1 MMCVAPLRST
11 PAHLS
16 NQKFMSINIEELP
29 SSAAASCPFTLRQR
43 IGAHLRIARLD
54 HCVKQIFIVPGIL
67 LALSLDHHSLSGV
80 LVYRILLGMVA
91 ATIIASSNYVLNE
104 MLDAPFDRLHPTKK
118 FRPTACGMVHI
129 GWGYVQWIA
138 MMVVGLMLANT
149 ISYGFFV
156 SAAILWLM
164 GCIYN
169 IPPVR
174 SKDLPY
180 IDVLSESVNN
190 PLRFALGWYMVTSAL
205 LPPLSLLLSYWM
217 LGAYF
222 MALKRF
228 SEYRQ
233 IDNPT
238 VAGSYRRSF
247 RFYTE
252 ESLLNS
258 VVFYAASSML
268 FFGAFIMRYRM
279 ELILAFPLVAWS
291 MAVYF
296 GLSFR
301 HESAVQNPEKLYREP
316 RLMISL
322 FLSTIAFA
330 VLLFV
335 NLPWLA
341 QIFPISRP

>member
-1 MMCVAPLRST
+1 MTVKTLPADRATEGSVAVSLQER
-11 PAHLS
+11 L
-16 NQKFMSINIEELP
+16 
-29 SSAAASCPFTLRQR
+29 
-43 IGAHLRIARLD
+43 GAHLRIARLD
-54 HCVKQIFIVPGIL
+54 HSVKQVFILPGI
-67 LALSLDHHSLSGV
+67 V
-80 LVYRILLGMVA
+80 LGMALTEEPLTVALMGRIVVGLIA
-91 ATIIASSNYVLNE
+91 ATLIASSNYVINE

-118 FRPTACGMVHI
+118 FRPAACGLVHR
-129 GWGYVQWIA
+129 GWGYAQWLL
-138 MMVVGLMLANT
+138 MMVAGLGLASQ
-149 ISYGFFV
+149 ISQGFLL
-156 SAAILWLM
+156 SAAALWVM
-164 GCIYN
+164 GCVYN
-169 IPPVR
+169 IAPVR

-190 PLRFALGWYMVTSAL
+190 PLRFCLGWYLVTATL

-233 IDNPT
+233 IDDLV
-238 VAGSYRRSF
+238 VAAGYRKSF
-247 RFYTE
+247 RYYSQ

-258 VVFYAASSML
+258 VVFYAATSML

-279 ELILAFPLVAWS
+279 ELILSFPLIAWL

-316 RLMISL
+316 RLMLALGLCICVFVL
-322 FLSTIAFA
+322 
-330 VLLFV
+330 LLFV
-335 NLPWLA
+335 DMPWISDA
-341 QIFPISRP
+341 FPKSQP

>member
-1 MMCVAPLRST
+1 MPFRSVHAPSMPVNVVVDQPEFAAVAKAPVS
-11 PAHLS
+11 
-16 NQKFMSINIEELP
+16 
-29 SSAAASCPFTLRQR
+29 LRQR
-43 IGAHLRIARLD
+43 LLAHVRITRLD
-54 HCVKQIFIVPGIL
+54 HSIKQAFILPGIL
-67 LALSLDHHSLSGV
+67 LAMALDGRHMDGRLAVSVCIGLLS
-80 LVYRILLGMVA
+80 
-91 ATIIASSNYVLNE
+91 ATLIASSNYVINE

-118 FRPTACGMVHI
+118 NRPSACGLVHM

-138 MMVVGLMLANT
+138 MMLAGLALAQT
-149 ISYGFFV
+149 LSRGFFL
-156 SAAILWLM
+156 SALALWIM
-164 GCIYN
+164 GCVYN

-190 PLRFALGWYMVTSAL
+190 PLRFCLGWYMVTAAL

-233 IDNPT
+233 IADSA
-238 VAGSYRRSF
+238 VAASYRKSF
-247 RFYTE
+247 QYYRQ

-258 VVFYAASSML
+258 VVFYAAASML

-279 ELILAFPLVAWS
+279 ELILSFPLVAWL
-291 MAVYF
+291 MAIYF

-301 HESAVQNPEKLYREP
+301 PESAVQNPEKLYREP
-316 RLMISL
+316 RLML
-322 FLSTIAFA
+322 VLVLCIAVFA
-330 VLLFV
+330 ALLFIDMPWIDGLFPKS
-335 NLPWLA
+335 LP
-341 QIFPISRP
+341 